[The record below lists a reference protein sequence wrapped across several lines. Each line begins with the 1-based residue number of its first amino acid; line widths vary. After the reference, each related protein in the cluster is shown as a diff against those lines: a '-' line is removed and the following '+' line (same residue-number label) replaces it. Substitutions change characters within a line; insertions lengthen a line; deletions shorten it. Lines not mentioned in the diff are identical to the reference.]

1 MRRWGNRDREDMYV
15 FEQFICHKVVHLRR
29 YRGLLS
35 VMVTGC
41 LSTSIV
47 LSFVQL
53 LGYVVDFG
61 WIGVLVAGW
70 ASLAL
75 PWAVTSFATC
85 CAWWCLLPPAD
96 PDAYIANLNGGMRFL
111 NIKFD
116 EKALQLR
123 LVPSADAATTAAAA
137 AAAGAGGSGGSGGG
151 GPWPAVGA
159 SGGSG
164 GGGGGG
170 GGVAGGVSAVAAA
183 GGGGVQYQRLVS
195 RTGSSTSRP
204 STPPPSP
211 TTDMPP
217 AAPLPRAHFQILDPP
232 LFPLQQRHSL

>member
-1 MRRWGNRDREDMYV
+1 MRRWGNRDREDMFV

-123 LVPSADAATTAAAA
+123 LVPSADAATAAA
-137 AAAGAGGSGGSGGG
+137 AAAGAGGSGGSGA
-151 GPWPAVGA
+151 GPWPAVGSA
-159 SGGSG
+159 GGGASG
-164 GGGGGG
+164 GGGAGGG
-170 GGVAGGVSAVAAA
+170 GGGGVSAVAAA
-183 GGGGVQYQRLVS
+183 GGGGGQYQRLVS